1 MQYVFLEKGIR
12 CTTESG
18 AKSPEAGELRIL
30 VLKVTLQFVRLGP
43 TFNCKLQKNGEQV
56 DVLFSPPIIFLGWGG
71 SSCSPMLPRCSP
83 CFPGSRSYAHSLG
96 RSYQCKASSPVHTGD
111 YSRRKQ

>member
-56 DVLFSPPIIFLGWGG
+56 DVLFSPPIIFFWGG
-71 SSCSPMLPRCSP
+71 VGAAAPP
-83 CFPGSRSYAHSLG
+83 CFPGVLPA
-96 RSYQCKASSPVHTGD
+96 SPVLALM
-111 YSRRKQ
+111 RIL